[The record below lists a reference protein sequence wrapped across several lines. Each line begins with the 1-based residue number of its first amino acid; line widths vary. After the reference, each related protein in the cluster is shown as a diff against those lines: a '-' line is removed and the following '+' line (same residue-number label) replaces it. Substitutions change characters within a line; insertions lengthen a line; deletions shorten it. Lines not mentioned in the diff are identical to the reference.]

1 MIITITGYPGS
12 GKSTLGKGIAES
24 LGLKHYSA
32 GDFLREIAKERGM
45 SLLQILRQ
53 MEKDE
58 SIDHEIDE
66 RTKKL
71 GQKEDNF
78 VIDGRMA
85 WHFIPKSVKIF
96 VKIDLNEA
104 AKRIYADCLAGKEER
119 QNEKENLSLAKTV
132 KNLEERLKLN
142 QKAYKRLYSVD
153 YLDEKNY
160 DMVVDTTKTGIGE
173 TRAKVLKQIKQYL
186 SKKQ

>member
-12 GKSTLGKGIAES
+12 GKSTLGKGIAKS

-45 SLLQILRQ
+45 SLLQILRKMQ
-53 MEKDE
+53 EDE
-58 SIDHEIDE
+58 SIDHEIDK
-66 RTKKL
+66 RNQKL
-71 GQKEDNF
+71 GQEEDNF

-104 AKRIYADCLAGKEER
+104 AKRIYADCLAGKKER
-119 QNEKENLSLAKTV
+119 QNEKENLSLQKTV

-142 QKAYKRLYSVD
+142 QEAYKSLYGVD

-160 DMVVDTTKTGIGE
+160 DIVVDTSKTGIEE
-173 TRAKVLKQIKQYL
+173 TRAKVLEKIKGFR
-186 SKKQ
+186 